1 MKKLRLIL
9 LFCLLASYFPVH
21 ALTGIFWQPQSRDL
35 SVSEASWTSLMR
47 KVKKQGFDTLVV
59 QWTRYG
65 ESFSSDQDTKQL
77 LQKINHAQ
85 SAGLNV
91 IVGLYADPEFFVRQK
106 QPAAALDNY
115 LNRLRVLDIQQ
126 IKLWEKELSTPP
138 VGWYISAEIDDVNW
152 RDDTNRNALL
162 SWLAEIKNN
171 ITQHSDLP
179 IYISSFFTGNM
190 SPEAY
195 HDLTH
200 QINRIG
206 INVWIQDGG
215 GVGKLTEVQRALYL
229 DRILPCS
236 SNSGR
241 SVSGAIHEV
250 FTASRKTEFTASPKS
265 KNEIRSIL
273 QRQSMCNYDNLY
285 FSLRYLP
292 ISSGILEYD
301 TPITQ
306 TN

>member
-9 LFCLLASYFPVH
+9 LFCLLTSYFPAH
-21 ALTGIFWQPQSRDL
+21 ALTGIFWQPQERDF
-35 SVSEASWTSLMR
+35 SVADASWTSLMR

-65 ESFSSDQDTKQL
+65 ESFSSEQDTKQL

-115 LNRLRVLDIQQ
+115 LNRLRVLDVQQ
-126 IKLWEKELSTPP
+126 VKLWGKKLSTAP

-152 RDDTNRNALL
+152 RDSTNRQALL
-162 SWLAEIKNN
+162 SWLTETKNS
-171 ITQHSDLP
+171 IAQHSDLP
-179 IYISSFFTGNM
+179 LYISGFFTGHM

-195 HDLTH
+195 HDLSQ
-200 QINRIG
+200 QISRIG

-215 GVGKLTEVQRALYL
+215 GVGKLTVAQRDLYL
-229 DRILPCS
+229 DRILSCS
-236 SNSGR
+236 SKNKLV
-241 SVSGAIHEV
+241 VSGAIHEV
-250 FTASRKTEFTASPKS
+250 FTASPKKDFVASPKS
-265 KNEIRSIL
+265 EKEINAIL
-273 QRQSMCNYDNLY
+273 IRQSMCKYDNLY

-292 ISSGILEYD
+292 ISTGIIEYA
-301 TPITQ
+301 TPITE